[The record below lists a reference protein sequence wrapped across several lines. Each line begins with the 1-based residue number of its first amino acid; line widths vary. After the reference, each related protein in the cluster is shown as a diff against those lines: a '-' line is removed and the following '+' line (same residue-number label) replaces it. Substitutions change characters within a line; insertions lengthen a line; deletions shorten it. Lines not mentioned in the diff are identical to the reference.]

1 MLFTIDPHL
10 LRQLKKRY
18 LRALNSSS
26 PLSSSLE
33 EDTREEKEK
42 KSQKEDKFEAYKPKV
57 EIIKES

>member
-1 MLFTIDPHL
+1 
-10 LRQLKKRY
+10 LKKIY
-18 LRALNSSS
+18 LRALNASS

-57 EIIKES
+57 EIIKKS